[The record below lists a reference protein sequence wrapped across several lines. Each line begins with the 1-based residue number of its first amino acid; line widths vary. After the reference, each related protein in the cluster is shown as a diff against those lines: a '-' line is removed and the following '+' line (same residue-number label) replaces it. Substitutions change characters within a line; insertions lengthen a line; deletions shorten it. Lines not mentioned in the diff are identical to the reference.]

1 MLPYVYGDLRTI
13 KMKIFT
19 ALFLMILNISCTSL
33 MNPQE
38 QPVNLID
45 SKEYIYITTCSGVA
59 ETIGTCHEKAKRTC
73 KNGYGVL
80 KESRD
85 SSGVHREIKFQCK

>member
-1 MLPYVYGDLRTI
+1 MRLEAI
-13 KMKIFT
+13 KLNILIV
-19 ALFLMILNISCTSL
+19 LFLMILNISCTSL

-45 SKEYIYITTCSGVA
+45 SKENIYITTCSGMA

-73 KNGYGVL
+73 KNGYEVL
-80 KESRD
+80 RESRD
-85 SSGVHREIKFQCK
+85 SSGVHREIKFKCK

>member
-1 MLPYVYGDLRTI
+1 
-13 KMKIFT
+13 
-19 ALFLMILNISCTSL
+19 

-45 SKEYIYITTCSGVA
+45 GKENIYITTCSGLA
-59 ETIGTCHEKAKRTC
+59 ETIGTCYEKAKRTC
-73 KNGYGVL
+73 KNGYEVL

-85 SSGVHREIKFQCK
+85 SSGVHREIKFQCKK

>member
-1 MLPYVYGDLRTI
+1 
-13 KMKIFT
+13 MKIYVIFFLI
-19 ALFLMILNISCTSL
+19 ALSISCTAL

-45 SKEYIYITTCSGVA
+45 SKEKIYITTCSGMA

-73 KNGYGVL
+73 KQGYSL
-80 KESRD
+80 LNEILD
-85 SSGVHREIKFQCK
+85 NSGVHRQIRFQCKE